1 MIVLVM
7 LKLKRLALLLVLL
20 LSLENLFEACNL
32 MMEERVLN

>member
-7 LKLKRLALLLVLL
+7 LKLKRLVLLLVLL
-20 LSLENLFEACNL
+20 LSLKNLFEACDL